1 MPVKI
6 FIALVA
12 LVGVAIGFAL
22 PTPRHPEP
30 APVSQ
35 IQTIELGD

>member
-1 MPVKI
+1 MPLKLS
-6 FIALVA
+6 IALVA

-22 PTPRHPEP
+22 PTPHRPEP
-30 APVSQ
+30 TPVSQ